1 MYKEIIKN
9 MKSEMDKAILFLE
22 NELTGIQ
29 AGKASTGLVENMTI
43 ELNGDKFKL
52 KELAS
57 INCPELRKINIQPWD
72 ASYLTAI
79 QKGIL
84 KSPLEMSCAI
94 DGLLL
99 KVTLPSLT
107 EENRKKIT
115 KLLGKKQEGTRVVV
129 KSLREKAW
137 SRIQKEQKEGNI
149 SENDKFLAKKELQKV
164 TDEYNKKIKKM
175 IEIKREE
182 VMTI

>member
-9 MKSEMDKAILFLE
+9 TKSEMDKAIFFLE
-22 NELTGIQ
+22 NELAGIQ
-29 AGKASTGLVENMTI
+29 AGKASTGLVENMTV

-79 QKGIL
+79 QREIL

-99 KVTLPSLT
+99 RVTLPTLT

-115 KLLGKKQEGTRVVV
+115 KLLGEKQEAARVVV
-129 KSLREKAW
+129 KSLREKVW

-149 SENDKFLAKKELQKV
+149 SEDEKFTGKKELQKII
-164 TDEYNKKIKKM
+164 DEYNEKIKKM
-175 IEIKREE
+175 IETKKGE